1 LAVFEG
7 ISPLPQLSGKFLQY
21 AVAAA
26 VLVSLGWLAAT
37 VHYKGRL
44 AEQASVAQRMSTQ
57 ATETRPIE
65 QEQNPPRPNS
75 VIATY
80 FLSSEIPTVR
90 GTGSAQEPIVTF
102 APGDSL
108 VMLHLSIP
116 QSTGSFRATLSSFLD
131 EQELLQENQL
141 KPVKTER
148 GPVVSFPLPSSLV
161 TDGTDYLITLSALD
175 KTGKTTPVS
184 RFLFKVRK

>member
-1 LAVFEG
+1 VFEG
-7 ISPLPQLSGKFLQY
+7 ISSLPQLSAKFLQY

-26 VLVSLGWLAAT
+26 GLVCLGWLAAT
-37 VHYKGRL
+37 AHYKSRR

-57 ATETRPIE
+57 ATETKPIG
-65 QEQNPPRPNS
+65 QEQNPPRSTPA
-75 VIATY
+75 IATY

-90 GTGSAQEPIVTF
+90 GTGSAQEPVVTF

-148 GPVVSFPLPSSLV
+148 GPVVSFSLPSSLV
-161 TDGTDYLITLSALD
+161 TDDTHYLITLFTLD
-175 KTGKTTPVS
+175 KTGKTTPMS